1 MKLRFSFHYSRY
13 DCLSSYAATGGSPFS
28 TSDGF
33 SSLSSALA
41 SAGTAGP
48 GSKYGSH
55 SATPSS
61 YFPVS
66 GVSSAM
72 AQAKFGPCGQRQN
85 KEGKELIQV
94 CSLQV
99 FVPPTTQM

>member
-33 SSLSSALA
+33 SSLSSALV
-41 SAGTAGP
+41 SAGTAGS
-48 GSKYGSH
+48 GKYSSH